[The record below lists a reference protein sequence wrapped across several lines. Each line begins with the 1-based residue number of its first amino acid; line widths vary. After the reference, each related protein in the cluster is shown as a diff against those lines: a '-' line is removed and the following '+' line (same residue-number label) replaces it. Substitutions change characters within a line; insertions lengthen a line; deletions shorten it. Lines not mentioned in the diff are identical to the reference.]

1 MSATPTKQDELF
13 IYVNA
18 PDYLKEKVRH
28 YGKEYY
34 DKDNFNIWRQIE
46 INWIF
51 FLLFWYIF
59 VIICMKL
66 TE

>member
-46 INWIF
+46 IN
-51 FLLFWYIF
+51 
-59 VIICMKL
+59 
-66 TE
+66 